1 MELTVNLTDD
11 QTTTVY
17 DAVRKIYAKGDIKG
31 VLQERLPDV
40 QLSDTELE
48 QATERTLEIQDDN
61 IWYMDFAEQ
70 AVKEVLAKRPP
81 QVEPKPNP
89 EPPDTYYRKVL
100 EMYGLTDGDAFK
112 IKGIPHIYHFDGG
125 DLLYTEGLEDETATL
140 SDYTLAQFL
149 FEFKKEDIALVKP
162 EPKDLLNDTLK
173 MIGLETNQFFRIND
187 DEFSG
192 DDFYI
197 DSFGDVYIACWSP
210 DEPDIRNVYLDVI
223 SDILTLGR
231 ILTQYYDKIVPWDT
245 KEYGYA

>member
-17 DAVRKIYAKGDIKG
+17 DAVRKIYAKGDVRA
-31 VLQERLPDV
+31 VLRERLPDV
-40 QLSDTELE
+40 QLSNAELE

-81 QVEPKPNP
+81 QAEQKPNP
-89 EPPDTYYRKVL
+89 EPPDAYYRKVL

-125 DLLYTEGLEDETATL
+125 DLLYTKGLEDETATL

-149 FEFKKEDIALVKP
+149 FEFKKEDIELVKP
-162 EPKDLLNDTLK
+162 EPPDLLNDTLK
-173 MIGLETNQFFRIND
+173 MIGLETHQMFNID
-187 DEFSG
+187 DAEYPEI
-192 DDFYI
+192 FYI
-197 DSFGDVYIACWSP
+197 DSFGDLYVVNQSYRGE
-210 DEPDIRNVYLDVI
+210 DEVHEY
-223 SDILTLGR
+223 LTLGR
-231 ILTQYYDKIVPWDT
+231 ILTQYPDKLIVWNAKKVT
-245 KEYGYA
+245 VRRKEE